1 MDATRAVNPFRME
14 ITMAFPIRS
23 ALTAVALVS
32 ALTAAQAQTTPAQT
46 TPAQTT
52 QEQDHAAHRRG
63 IPGMGHAQH
72 AAMGPQGHQMMKMM
86 GGDGGGM
93 MPMMQPRHI
102 EGRIAFLKTEL
113 KITDA
118 QSQPWSAFADA
129 LRENAKAMTT
139 MHGRMMS
146 DGATA
151 SAPDMAQQEVK
162 MLSMR
167 LEGLK
172 AIAGAET
179 TLYTVLSDEQK
190 KTADELLSTP
200 MGSM

>member
-1 MDATRAVNPFRME
+1 MT
-14 ITMAFPIRS
+14 
-23 ALTAVALVS
+23 
-32 ALTAAQAQTTPAQT
+32 
-46 TPAQTT
+46 
-52 QEQDHAAHRRG
+52 
-63 IPGMGHAQH
+63 HAQRP
-72 AAMGPQGHQMMKMM
+72 AM
-86 GGDGGGM
+86 GGDGAGM

-113 KITDA
+113 RITDA
-118 QSQPWSAFADA
+118 QSQQWSALADA

-146 DGATA
+146 DGTTT
-151 SAPDMAQQEVK
+151 SAPQLAEHQVQM
-162 MLSMR
+162 MSTC
-167 LEGLK
+167 LEAMK

-190 KTADELLSTP
+190 KTGDELLPMPMAMP